1 MIYKP
6 EPKIMKAFANLRGNP
21 NFMTILE
28 FIKKC
33 RDRTDEESRTT
44 IDEYKLRWCQGGSQD
59 LSEILKLFEMS
70 KQL

>member
-6 EPKIMKAFANLRGNP
+6 EPPVMKAFANLRGNS
-21 NFMTILE
+21 NFMTILK
-28 FIKKC
+28 FIRDC
-33 RDRTDEESRTT
+33 RDRTDAEGRTA
-44 IDEYKLRWCQGGSQD
+44 IEEYKMRWCQGGSQD